1 MVPVPVYLKKCSDAI
16 DNDVGKKTVYNELVK
31 RFNAMDTSKL
41 VNKADYNAKIK
52 NTEDEIPS
60 ITDLSTTAALNV
72 KINQVKD

>member
-1 MVPVPVYLKKCSDAI
+1 
-16 DNDVGKKTVYNELVK
+16 
-31 RFNAMDTSKL
+31 MDTSKL

-72 KINQVKD
+72 KINQVKG